1 MKYLL
6 DTHVFLWIL
15 DDSRKLR
22 THALDVIT
30 NINNECYL
38 SIVSLWEIAIKLSLG
53 KLEMLVSFDELIEV
67 LRKSQIEIHPVDIED
82 IFMVK
87 ELEFHHRDPF
97 DRMIIAQSKNRGI
110 PVITNDLIFSK
121 YLITTQ

>member
-1 MKYLL
+1 M
-6 DTHVFLWIL
+6 
-15 DDSRKLR
+15 DDSSKLK
-22 THALDVIT
+22 THTLDVIT

-67 LRKSQIEIHPVDIED
+67 LRKSQIEILPFDIKD
-82 IFMVK
+82 IIMVK

-121 YLITTQ
+121 YLITTL